1 MDKEQLTE
9 ALKKA
14 KDISNKKNFRQSV
27 DLIINLK
34 GIDLKKTEQQVNL
47 FVPITNIGNKKVK
60 VCALVGPELLSQAKD
75 ICDGAISVDDFV
87 TYSDKKKIK
96 KLANEFDFFIAQAT
110 IMPKVAAAFGRV
122 FGPKGKMPSP
132 KAGCVVPPNANLKP
146 LYDRLQKTLKIVTK
160 NDPIIQCSVG
170 KEDMKDEELIDNILT
185 IYNAVIRALPNELH
199 NIKSIFLK
207 LTMGKP
213 VKIGEETTEE
223 KEKRTLKRK
232 GKKEKVTKEEKKE
245 VKEIAKEEKKG
256 KTIKKIK

>member
-1 MDKEQLTE
+1 MDKGQLTE

-14 KDISNKKNFRQSV
+14 KDISNKKNFKQSV

-34 GIDLKKTEQQVNL
+34 GIDLKKTEHQVNF
-47 FVPITNIGNKKVK
+47 FVPITHIGDKKVK

-87 TYSDKKKIK
+87 KYSDKKKIK

-132 KAGCVVPPNANLKP
+132 KAGCVVPPNANLNP
-146 LYDRLQKTLKIVTK
+146 LYERLQKTIRVITK

-170 KEDMKDEELIDNILT
+170 KEDMKDEEIIDNILT
-185 IYNAVIRALPNELH
+185 IYNALIRALPNEIH

-213 VKIGEETTEE
+213 VKIGEEAAEE
-223 KEKRTLKRK
+223 KEKKTVKKK
-232 GKKEKVTKEEKKE
+232 GMEKKIPEEEKKE
-245 VKEIAKEEKKG
+245 TKEPKEEAKKP
-256 KTIKKIK
+256 IKNKIQ